1 MAPGRLK
8 LGAQVLAVAFVA
20 ALLALLAWKL
30 ISDEGGE
37 AARGVAPAFDL
48 PRLDREGSL
57 SLASLRGKAVV
68 LNFWASWCE
77 PCKDEAAVL
86 ERTWQRYRG
95 RDLVVV
101 GVDANDFRGDAR
113 KFARRYGMTY
123 PLVHD
128 TQGEWLDDYGV
139 VAFPETYFIDR
150 AGRIVGERIQGPV
163 DGSAE
168 VKAQYERGIALALGE

>member
-1 MAPGRLK
+1 VTSGRLK
-8 LGAQVLAVAFVA
+8 LGAQVLAVGFVV

-30 ISDEGGE
+30 VTDEGGE
-37 AARGVAPAFDL
+37 AASGAAPAFDL
-48 PRLDREGSL
+48 PRLDSEGSL

-77 PCKDEAAVL
+77 PCKDEAEVL

-95 RDLVVV
+95 RDLVVI

-113 KFARRYGMTY
+113 RFARRYGMTY

-150 AGRIVGERIQGPV
+150 DGRIVGERIQGPV
-163 DGSAE
+163 DGSVE
-168 VKAQYERGIALALGE
+168 VEEQYERGIALALAE